1 MVMKVSTSMFFDN
14 ASKQLGSIQSSLA
27 KTQTQLSTG
36 KQINRPSDAPDK
48 SSLITRLQSEMTR
61 QASYQSNLNAVNVRL
76 QAEDTAL
83 RNTSNVMYRFKELAV
98 QAANDTLSTADR
110 NTLSFEMIQL
120 REQILSMANSQDSNG
135 NYLFAGSR
143 VAQQPFGED
152 AKGRVVYQ
160 GDQSRMLVPVG
171 DNRQMNLNIPGSDV
185 FVRLVRD
192 DDKGN
197 KIGVGFF
204 QALSDMVDAV
214 KNTDRPNI
222 QRGIKEL
229 DRMQQGISDA
239 SGHRHECGGLARR
252 RARRD
257 YLAPENHF
265 VGCAGLGLH
274 RGHHQD
280 EQRPVGLGGCAKQ
293 FREDF
298 KANTFQ
304 LYKLI
309 PQVCP
314 A

>member
-61 QASYQSNLNAVNVRL
+61 QASYQGNLNAVNVRL

-214 KNTDRPNI
+214 KSTDRPNI

-239 SGHRHECGGLARR
+239 SAQLGTDMNVVDSQGGVLDEITLRLKTTLSDVQDLDYTEAITKMNKDQLALES
-252 RARRD
+252 AQST
-257 YLAPENHF
+257 F
-265 VGCAGLGLH
+265 
-274 RGHHQD
+274 
-280 EQRPVGLGGCAKQ
+280 AKIS
-293 FREDF
+293 
-298 KANTFQ
+298 
-304 LYKLI
+304 KLSLFNYI
-309 PQVCP
+309 N
-314 A
+314 

>member
-61 QASYQSNLNAVNVRL
+61 QASYQGNLNAVNVRL
-76 QAEDTAL
+76 QAEETAL

-214 KNTDRPNI
+214 KSTDRPNI

-239 SGHRHECGGLARR
+239 SAQLGTDMNVVDSQGGVLDEITLRLKTTLSDVQDLDYTEAITKMNKDQLALES
-252 RARRD
+252 AQST
-257 YLAPENHF
+257 F
-265 VGCAGLGLH
+265 
-274 RGHHQD
+274 
-280 EQRPVGLGGCAKQ
+280 AKIS
-293 FREDF
+293 
-298 KANTFQ
+298 
-304 LYKLI
+304 KLSLFNYI
-309 PQVCP
+309 N
-314 A
+314 

>member
-61 QASYQSNLNAVNVRL
+61 QASYQGNLNAVNVRL

-239 SGHRHECGGLARR
+239 SAQLGTDMNVVDSQGGVLDEITLRLKTTLSDVQDLDYTEAITKMNKDQLALES
-252 RARRD
+252 AQST
-257 YLAPENHF
+257 F
-265 VGCAGLGLH
+265 
-274 RGHHQD
+274 
-280 EQRPVGLGGCAKQ
+280 AKIS
-293 FREDF
+293 
-298 KANTFQ
+298 
-304 LYKLI
+304 KLSLFNYI
-309 PQVCP
+309 N
-314 A
+314 

>member
-61 QASYQSNLNAVNVRL
+61 QASYQGNLNAVNVRL
-76 QAEDTAL
+76 QAEETAL

-143 VAQQPFGED
+143 VAQEPFGAD

-239 SGHRHECGGLARR
+239 NAQLGTDMNVVDSQGGVLDEITLRLKTTLSDVQDLDYTEAITKMNKDQLALES
-252 RARRD
+252 AQST
-257 YLAPENHF
+257 F
-265 VGCAGLGLH
+265 
-274 RGHHQD
+274 
-280 EQRPVGLGGCAKQ
+280 AKIS
-293 FREDF
+293 
-298 KANTFQ
+298 
-304 LYKLI
+304 KLSLFNYI
-309 PQVCP
+309 N
-314 A
+314 

>member
-61 QASYQSNLNAVNVRL
+61 QASYQGNLNAVNVRL

-152 AKGRVVYQ
+152 AKGMVVYQ

-239 SGHRHECGGLARR
+239 NAQVGTDMNVVDSQGGVLDEITLRLKTTLSDVQDLDYTEAITKMNKDQLALE
-252 RARRD
+252 A
-257 YLAPENHF
+257 AQSSF
-265 VGCAGLGLH
+265 
-274 RGHHQD
+274 
-280 EQRPVGLGGCAKQ
+280 AKIS
-293 FREDF
+293 
-298 KANTFQ
+298 
-304 LYKLI
+304 KLSLFNYI
-309 PQVCP
+309 N
-314 A
+314 

>member
-27 KTQTQLSTG
+27 KTQIQLSTG

-61 QASYQSNLNAVNVRL
+61 QASYQGNLNAVNVRL

-239 SGHRHECGGLARR
+239 NAQLGTDMNVVDSQGGVLDEITLRLKTTLSDVQDLDYTEAITKMNKDQLALES
-252 RARRD
+252 AQST
-257 YLAPENHF
+257 F
-265 VGCAGLGLH
+265 
-274 RGHHQD
+274 
-280 EQRPVGLGGCAKQ
+280 AKIS
-293 FREDF
+293 
-298 KANTFQ
+298 
-304 LYKLI
+304 KLSLFNYI
-309 PQVCP
+309 N
-314 A
+314 

>member
-61 QASYQSNLNAVNVRL
+61 QASYQGNLNAVNVRL

-239 SGHRHECGGLARR
+239 NAQLGTDMNVVDSQGGVLDEITLRLKTTLSDVQDLDYTEAITKMNKDQLALES
-252 RARRD
+252 AQST
-257 YLAPENHF
+257 F
-265 VGCAGLGLH
+265 
-274 RGHHQD
+274 
-280 EQRPVGLGGCAKQ
+280 AKIS
-293 FREDF
+293 
-298 KANTFQ
+298 
-304 LYKLI
+304 KLSLFNYI
-309 PQVCP
+309 N
-314 A
+314 

>member
-61 QASYQSNLNAVNVRL
+61 QASYQGNLNAVNVRL
-76 QAEDTAL
+76 QAEETAL

-171 DNRQMNLNIPGSDV
+171 DDRQMNLNIPGSDV

-239 SGHRHECGGLARR
+239 NAQLGTDMNVVDSQGGVLDEITLRLKTTLSDVQDLDYTEAITKMNKDQLALES
-252 RARRD
+252 AQST
-257 YLAPENHF
+257 F
-265 VGCAGLGLH
+265 
-274 RGHHQD
+274 
-280 EQRPVGLGGCAKQ
+280 AKIS
-293 FREDF
+293 
-298 KANTFQ
+298 
-304 LYKLI
+304 KLSLFNYI
-309 PQVCP
+309 N
-314 A
+314 

>member
-36 KQINRPSDAPDK
+36 KQINKPSDAPDK

-61 QASYQSNLNAVNVRL
+61 QASYQGNLNAVNVRL

-239 SGHRHECGGLARR
+239 SAQLGTDMNVVDSQGGVLDEITLRLKTTLSDVQDLDYTEAITKMNKDQLALES
-252 RARRD
+252 AQST
-257 YLAPENHF
+257 F
-265 VGCAGLGLH
+265 
-274 RGHHQD
+274 
-280 EQRPVGLGGCAKQ
+280 AKIS
-293 FREDF
+293 
-298 KANTFQ
+298 
-304 LYKLI
+304 KLSLFNYI
-309 PQVCP
+309 N
-314 A
+314 

>member
-61 QASYQSNLNAVNVRL
+61 QASYQGNLNAVNVRL
-76 QAEDTAL
+76 QAEETAL

-214 KNTDRPNI
+214 KSTDRPNI

-239 SGHRHECGGLARR
+239 NAQLGTDMNVVDSQGGVLDEITLRLKTTLSDVQDLDYTEAITKMNKDQLALES
-252 RARRD
+252 AQST
-257 YLAPENHF
+257 F
-265 VGCAGLGLH
+265 
-274 RGHHQD
+274 
-280 EQRPVGLGGCAKQ
+280 AKIS
-293 FREDF
+293 
-298 KANTFQ
+298 
-304 LYKLI
+304 KLSLFNYI
-309 PQVCP
+309 N
-314 A
+314 